1 MSLMPPSPD
10 TLPNYHF
17 LLIAPNL
24 GAEWFFDAARL
35 YWERFRPTAVSD
47 LGLISLIPDG
57 YTVAVTVVARI
68 DTASQWGVSIAQ
80 AVPDALFDPVVE
92 NAFEDMKRV
101 LDERAAN
108 NQPFGVPLVPTPT
121 APPPVSPTPGSILGP
136 VNQPSQPPTREP
148 GGFIT
153 ATPTTD
159 GNVPPPATSTPAPT
173 TDGGSEPI
181 YPTPGPITGGG

>member
-1 MSLMPPSPD
+1 MPPSPD

-35 YWERFRPTAVSD
+35 YWERFRPTVVSD
-47 LGLISLIPDG
+47 LGLISLIPER
-57 YTVAVTVVARI
+57 YTVAITVIARI

-80 AVPDALFDPVVE
+80 VKPDALFDPVVE
-92 NAFEDMKRV
+92 NAFENLKRI
-101 LDERAAN
+101 LDARAAD
-108 NQPFGVPLVPTPT
+108 NQPFGVPLASTPT
-121 APPPVSPTPGSILGP
+121 APPPVNPTPGSILGP
-136 VNQPSQPPTREP
+136 VNQPTQPPTREP

-159 GNVPPPATSTPAPT
+159 PNLPPPPTATPIPT
-173 TDGGSEPI
+173 TEGGGGPI